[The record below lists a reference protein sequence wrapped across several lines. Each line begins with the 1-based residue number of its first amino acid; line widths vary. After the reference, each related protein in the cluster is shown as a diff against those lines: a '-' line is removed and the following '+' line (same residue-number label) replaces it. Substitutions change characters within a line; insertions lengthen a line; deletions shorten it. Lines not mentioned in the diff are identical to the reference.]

1 MPPGHD
7 DNGAQLRELL
17 DYHLDARGWRDYGYG
32 LDPYCED
39 EPHDHPMANAL
50 YLRGLVNM
58 HRATGD
64 ARYADGVR
72 ELAHRLAEPAARE
85 EPPAWGLPFV
95 WRGQPAG
102 SPYVVTTAICGLAL
116 IDSLSVD
123 GSEEVRRAIL
133 RAGSWIADDVP
144 WHEHRDGAGPVYAP
158 RLPDLATNVVSLAG
172 AFLYRASL
180 LGRNAKLL
188 SRAVAALRFTI
199 DSQHERGFW
208 QFREP
213 GVPGFSESLSDATV
227 DILHSAYVL
236 DGLTLALEAGAEREK
251 ELFGLRSAIALGM
264 RFYRSELFRPDGG
277 AVEKLVVASWDRGDE
292 RRILRRRE
300 SWHGYLGSRKW
311 LVPFEV
317 ESRLWGYGAALAA
330 AARAEGTGVAPFADA
345 AAIARTVHSTFTSPS
360 GRFSY
365 ARTDPRAFPRH
376 EAHVF
381 DGLAAM
387 VRLSTGPGDVAEPA

>member
-1 MPPGHD
+1 M
-7 DNGAQLRELL
+7 LRELL

-39 EPHDHPMANAL
+39 EAHDHPMANAL

-64 ARYADGVR
+64 ARYADGAR
-72 ELAHRLAEPAARE
+72 ALAHRLAEPAARE
-85 EPPAWGLPFV
+85 DPPAWGLPFV

-116 IDSLSVD
+116 VDSLSVD

-133 RAGSWIADDVP
+133 RAASWIADDVP
-144 WHEHRDGAGPVYAP
+144 WHEHRDGAGPLYAP
-158 RLPDLATNVVSLAG
+158 GLPDLATNVVSLAG
-172 AFLYRASL
+172 AFLYRASRL
-180 LGRNAKLL
+180 RRNAKLRR
-188 SRAVAALRFTI
+188 RAVAALRFTI

-264 RFYRSELFRPDGG
+264 RFYRSELFRPAGD
-277 AVEKLVVASWDRGDE
+277 ALEKLVVASWDRRGD
-292 RRILRRRE
+292 RRLLRQRD
-300 SWHGYLGSRKW
+300 SWHGYLGSRTW
-311 LVPFEV
+311 LVPFEA

-330 AARAEGTGVAPFADA
+330 AARAEWTGAAPFADA
-345 AAIARTVHSTFTSPS
+345 AAIARAVHGAFTSPT

-365 ARTDPRAFPRH
+365 GRTDPRAFPRH

-387 VRLSTGPGDVAEPA
+387 VRLTSAPDTVGGPA